1 MLTLTNRIL
10 FEWQVTK
17 LESGIAQMMTLNT
30 LLVEV
35 GKEELLSK
43 WLMMSEFVRER
54 CVESVPFESAN
65 ILAADHSEHELSA
78 PFTLVIPI
86 PVDNFRHYQI

>member
-30 LLVEV
+30 LSVV
-35 GKEELLSK
+35 GKVGKGGKKELLSK
-43 WLMMSEFVRER
+43 
-54 CVESVPFESAN
+54 
-65 ILAADHSEHELSA
+65 
-78 PFTLVIPI
+78 
-86 PVDNFRHYQI
+86 